1 VSAQLFLCDA
11 EEDYPKFLPFALSRP
26 LGELRYGA
34 WLLRERWGVRH
45 GLTVAGHLSAPHLR
59 GFTEPGAPPVVP
71 APGDRDS
78 ARLVFRSTFV
88 PAADATPGEV
98 PREPTRFVDGAGT
111 TIGAALPPGTPWLA
125 LSETAA
131 WPARAIAG
139 KRLEGVWQLI
149 GDLPAV
155 LREDLAHLAARR
167 GPGTVPAACTV
178 LGDPSLVLVEDA
190 LVEPHVVFDVRDAPV
205 WLGPGAE
212 VRAFTRLTGPMAVHA
227 GTRIVGGQLRESS
240 VGPKC
245 VVHGEVSTSL
255 FLGYANKA
263 HDGFLGHSVVGRW
276 ANLGAGTITSNLK
289 NTYGP
294 VRLNLGSERVETGL
308 TFLGALIGD
317 QLQGQEQRQQ
327 EQQQRIEQQKTEI
340 TKNRALLEEL
350 RRRNIEARE
359 TDRGVS
365 VNLPNVLFQFDRA
378 ELTPDGRD
386 RVKQMSNI
394 VNDKA
399 QGRKISVEGHASR
412 ERADQEAYN
421 QELSER
427 RARAVAGALE
437 SNGVE
442 RNRIAAK
449 GVGTRFPVA
458 SNETE
463 EGRRKNRR
471 VEVTIEN

>member
-34 WLLRERWGVRH
+34 WLLRERWSVQH

-59 GFTEPGAPPVVP
+59 GFTEAGAPPVVP

-98 PREPTRFVDGAGT
+98 PKEPTRIVDGAGT

-190 LVEPHVVFDVRDAPV
+190 LVEPQVVFDVRDAPV

-227 GTRIVGGQLRESS
+227 GTRIVGGQLRDSS

-245 VVHGEVSTSL
+245 VVHGEVSTSV

-263 HDGFLGHSVVGRW
+263 HDGFLGHSLVGRW
-276 ANLGAGTITSNLK
+276 ANLGAGTISSNLK

-294 VRLNLGSERVETGL
+294 VRLNLGAERIETGL

-317 QLQGQEQRQQ
+317 HA
-327 EQQQRIEQQKTEI
+327 KTAI
-340 TKNRALLEEL
+340 GTMLPTGCAIGTGANVFGTKRPEPHVPPFAWGTDEPGRVLACRMFL
-350 RRRNIEARE
+350 RTAGRVLPR
-359 TDRGVS
+359 RGVACDDA
-365 VNLPNVLFQFDRA
+365 VLA
-378 ELTPDGRD
+378 YLT
-386 RVKQMSNI
+386 
-394 VNDKA
+394 
-399 QGRKISVEGHASR
+399 
-412 ERADQEAYN
+412 
-421 QELSER
+421 
-427 RARAVAGALE
+427 AVWQAATGLE
-437 SNGVE
+437 CD
-442 RNRIAAK
+442 
-449 GVGTRFPVA
+449 
-458 SNETE
+458 
-463 EGRRKNRR
+463 
-471 VEVTIEN
+471 